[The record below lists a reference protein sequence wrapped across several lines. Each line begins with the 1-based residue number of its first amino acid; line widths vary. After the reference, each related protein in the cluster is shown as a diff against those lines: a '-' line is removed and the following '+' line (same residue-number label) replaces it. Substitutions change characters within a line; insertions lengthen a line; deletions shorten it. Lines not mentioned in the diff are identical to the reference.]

1 MSRLVNKN
9 TKLTFWLINGGHC
22 IVPANKNKSMRKFKQ
37 SERQQ
42 LEQDWSNML
51 LCSGNSHF
59 STNLP
64 KRIWLFF
71 FLIVII
77 SNHEGK
83 KNWKSDI
90 ITAHMTPCPV
100 FFWAVCVFYF
110 LLSFYI
116 CLSLPTTPL
125 PPRSTSSEPIWP
137 ELQSIWAGKRKYLE
151 HFTVH
156 RFIMDQIIL
165 PRRSFLGKWASVTP
179 L

>member
-1 MSRLVNKN
+1 MEDTVLFQPTRINQCANSSKVKDSSWSKIEAICYYAVGIVIFL
-9 TKLTFWLINGGHC
+9 LICQKG
-22 IVPANKNKSMRKFKQ
+22 F
-37 SERQQ
+37 
-42 LEQDWSNML
+42 D
-51 LCSGNSHF
+51 
-59 STNLP
+59 
-64 KRIWLFF
+64 FF
-71 FLIVII
+71 FFN
-77 SNHEGK
+77 SNYFKSHEGK